1 MKKIRWG
8 ILSSANIAQK
18 KLMPAIVRAH
28 NSELYAICSRTPST
42 AKKVAAEFSIN
53 HVYESYQ
60 ALLDDPNVDAIY
72 NPLPNHLHV
81 DWSLKAL
88 AAGKHVLCEK
98 PLGLDEKDAQRLV
111 DVATSQ
117 TELKVMEAFMY
128 RFHPQ
133 WQALKKLVAE
143 GELGQIRT
151 IHSHFSYN
159 NRDENNIRNIK
170 AMGGGALLDIGC
182 YCISLSRFLFGEEPS
197 RVIGLATDFK
207 GEEVDCLT
215 SGILQFSQGQAT
227 FSCSTKIEPRQYI
240 EIYGE
245 KGSATIEVPFNPP
258 LDTPSRIFT
267 RINDQNSVI
276 ELEPLD
282 QYQLMVESFSHT
294 ILNDLPVATPLSDAI
309 ANMRVIDAIFASLE
323 EQSWVK
329 IGV

>member
-18 KLMPAIVRAH
+18 KVMPAIVKAH
-28 NSELYAICSRTPST
+28 NSELYAICSRTPSI
-42 AKKVAAEFSIN
+42 AQKVAQEFSIN
-53 HVYESYQ
+53 HVYDSYQ

-98 PLGLDEKDAQRLV
+98 PLGMDTEDTLRLV
-111 DVATSQ
+111 NVTISQ
-117 TELKVMEAFMY
+117 DKLKVMEAFMY

-133 WQALKKLVAE
+133 WQRLKQLVEA
-143 GELGQIRT
+143 GDLGRIRT

-159 NRDENNIRNIK
+159 NRDSANIRNIK

-182 YCISLSRFLFGEEPS
+182 YCISLSRFLFGEEPQ
-197 RVIGLATDFK
+197 RVIGAMTEFD

-215 SGILQFSQGQAT
+215 SGILQFAHGQAT
-227 FSCSTKIEPRQYI
+227 FSCATKVEPRQYI

-258 LDTPSRIFT
+258 LDQPARIHM
-267 RINDQNSVI
+267 RINDRSEVI

-282 QYQLMVESFSHT
+282 QYQLMVESFSES
-294 ILNDLPVATPLSDAI
+294 ILNNTPVATPLSDAV
-309 ANMRVIDAIFASLE
+309 ANMRVIDAIFTSLE
-323 EQSWVK
+323 EHSWVK
-329 IGV
+329 IRN